1 LKKSEIRLAVLVII
15 SKKSRARN
23 RTIAAI
29 SLREIKNGLRKYYN
43 KDLTERHILNV
54 IRDLEKIV
62 VNEKDPRNHRRTLYR
77 INPTF
82 IEEITLTLI
91 KLNNEKLH
99 TNNLLKGLLCVP
111 LLSIEKKKF
120 LVIDHEH

>member
-1 LKKSEIRLAVLVII
+1 LKKSEIRLGVLAII
-15 SKKSRARN
+15 SKKSKERN

-29 SLREIKNGLRKYYN
+29 SLREIKEGLSKYYN

-62 VNEKDPRNHRRTLYR
+62 VKEKDPRNHRRTLYR

-82 IEEITLTLI
+82 TEEVTLTFI

-111 LLSIEKKKF
+111 LLSVEKKKF
-120 LVIDHEH
+120 LVIDREH